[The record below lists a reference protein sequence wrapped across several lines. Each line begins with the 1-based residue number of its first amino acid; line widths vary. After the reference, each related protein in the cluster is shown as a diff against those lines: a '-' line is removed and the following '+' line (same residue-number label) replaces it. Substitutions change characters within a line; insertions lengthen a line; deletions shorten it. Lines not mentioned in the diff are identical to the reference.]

1 MEIMTLNQ
9 LSELLE
15 KKYHD
20 VKFGKPATLKD
31 LQKIEKKF
39 NFSFDGK
46 LKEILLICDGIS
58 ELMKNPRTN
67 KPIEISKILYS
78 VNDIIEQTSLI
89 IKTYKISDFIA
100 ISDDDSGNFFLIK
113 NNDEKIYIFNT
124 IDDTTEPYAENIIK
138 FLTN

>member
-1 MEIMTLNQ
+1 MTLNQ
-9 LSELLE
+9 LSELLK
-15 KKYHD
+15 KKYYC
-20 VKFGKPATLKD
+20 VNFGKPATLKN

-39 NFSFDGK
+39 NFILDSK
-46 LKEILLICDGIS
+46 LTEILLICDGIS

-67 KPIEISKILYS
+67 ELIEISQILYS
-78 VNDIIEQTSLI
+78 VNDIIEQTSFI

-100 ISDDDSGNFFLIK
+100 ISDDDSGNFFLMK
-113 NNDEKIYIFNT
+113 NNDQKIYIFDT